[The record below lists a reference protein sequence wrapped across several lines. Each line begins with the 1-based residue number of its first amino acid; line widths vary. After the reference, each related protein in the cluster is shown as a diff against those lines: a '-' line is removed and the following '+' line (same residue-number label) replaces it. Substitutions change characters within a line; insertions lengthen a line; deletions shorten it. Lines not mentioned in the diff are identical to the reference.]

1 MDREEHWERVY
12 GAKPATQ
19 VSWYAPHLERS
30 IRIIRAVAHP
40 PAEIIDVGGGAS
52 TLVDDLLALGYTN
65 VSVLD
70 ISSTALAA
78 AKARLGA
85 QAAMVKWI
93 VGDVTSM
100 DLPREEY
107 DVWHDRAAFHFL
119 TEPADRRDYVELATS
134 SLKVGAHA
142 ILAAYSLEGPTHCSG
157 LDVVRYSA
165 ETMNR
170 ELGPAFALQQE
181 THESHRTPSG
191 AEQKFIYCLFERV
204 KVSNREH
211 G

>member
-1 MDREEHWERVY
+1 MDREEHWERVH

-30 IRIIRAVAHP
+30 IALIRALADLS
-40 PAEIIDVGGGAS
+40 AEIIDVGGGAS
-52 TLVDDLLALGYTN
+52 TLVDDLLALGHTN

-70 ISSTALAA
+70 VSRAALAA

-85 QAAMVKWI
+85 QTAMVKWI

-100 DLPREEY
+100 DLPRKRY
-107 DVWHDRAAFHFL
+107 DVWHDRAVFHFL
-119 TEPADRRDYVELATS
+119 TEPVDRRAYVELATN

-142 ILAAYSLEGPTHCSG
+142 ILATFSLDGPTCCSG

-165 ETMNR
+165 GTLGR
-170 ELGPAFALQQE
+170 ELGPAFALKQ
-181 THESHRTPSG
+181 ESHQSHHTPAG
-191 AEQKFIYCLFERV
+191 AQQNFIYCLFEKR
-204 KVSNREH
+204 
-211 G
+211 